1 MANHF
6 FFAKL
11 PAMKS
16 ASADVSLPSGTAAQI
31 LDVAERLAQTR
42 GFNGFSY
49 ADISEELGITKA
61 TLHYHFRTKAELGRT
76 LIARYH
82 VLFRAALDAIEAS
95 AATAT
100 EKLGRY
106 VELYATVLR
115 GDRMCLCGMFAA
127 EFSTLPGPMQGEI
140 RSFFDMNEAWLA
152 AIAET
157 GRSSGT
163 LRFEGSGR
171 DVAQLLLGSLEGAM
185 LVARSYADPTRF
197 DTAAVRLLR
206 DLTP

>member
-1 MANHF
+1 MANQF

-11 PAMKS
+11 PAMKT
-16 ASADVSLPSGTAAQI
+16 ASSDVSLPSGTAAQV

-76 LIARYH
+76 LIARYR
-82 VLFRAALDAIEAS
+82 VLFKHALDEINAS
-95 AATAT
+95 QVSET
-100 EKLGRY
+100 ERLVRY

-115 GDRMCLCGMFAA
+115 GDRMCLCGMLAA
-127 EFSTLPGPMQGEI
+127 EFSTLPEAMQSEI

-152 AIAET
+152 AVAES

-163 LRFEGSGR
+163 LHFEGTGR

-185 LVARSYADPTRF
+185 LVARSYAEPSRF
-197 DTAAVRLLR
+197 DAAAARLLR
-206 DLTP
+206 DLSV